1 LGISVAE
8 ISGWKASAKRY
19 HRHTERFKEEYLVDQ
34 TFFEPYPE
42 ELKDIDALTIYCD
55 GKDYWKQ

>member
-1 LGISVAE
+1 MDVKLPLGFNTGILKSW
-8 ISGWKASAKRY
+8 IFK
-19 HRHTERFKEEYLVDQ
+19 FKEEYLMNQ

-55 GKDYWKQ
+55 